1 MIRRNT
7 RQRLADDRRSPL
19 SRVAPG
25 ILKPGAQPVSFTVR
39 SLVMQGD
46 TAGASNS
53 PAVGL
58 FQKAHG
64 KMVMLQRLDAQLS
77 SLLEQRRKIQD
88 ELSAVQNQIND
99 EFDRVM
105 RQAEETPARILNE
118 IADTAR
124 NGSRPIAGRLAEPE
138 AANA

>member
-1 MIRRNT
+1 
-7 RQRLADDRRSPL
+7 
-19 SRVAPG
+19 
-25 ILKPGAQPVSFTVR
+25 
-39 SLVMQGD
+39 MQGD
-46 TAGASNS
+46 TAGREGNS

-64 KMVMLQRLDAQLS
+64 KMVMLQRLDAQLAT
-77 SLLEQRRKIQD
+77 LLEQRRKIQD

-105 RQAEETPARILNE
+105 RQAEETPARILTE

-124 NGSRPIAGRLAEPE
+124 NGSGARPVAGRLAEPAE
-138 AANA
+138 HANA

>member
-1 MIRRNT
+1 
-7 RQRLADDRRSPL
+7 
-19 SRVAPG
+19 
-25 ILKPGAQPVSFTVR
+25 
-39 SLVMQGD
+39 MQGD
-46 TAGASNS
+46 TATQGAS

-64 KMVMLQRLDAQLS
+64 KMVMLQRLDAQLG

-88 ELSAVQNQIND
+88 ELSSVQSQIND

-105 RQAEETPARILNE
+105 RQAEETPARILSE
-118 IADTAR
+118 IAETGRHDTR
-124 NGSRPIAGRLAEPE
+124 VAGRLAEPE

>member
-1 MIRRNT
+1 
-7 RQRLADDRRSPL
+7 
-19 SRVAPG
+19 
-25 ILKPGAQPVSFTVR
+25 
-39 SLVMQGD
+39 MQGE
-46 TAGASNS
+46 TASNS

-64 KMVMLQRLDAQLS
+64 KMVMLQRLDAQLA

-88 ELSAVQNQIND
+88 ELSSVQAQIND

-105 RQAEETPARILNE
+105 RQAEETPARILSE
-118 IADTAR
+118 IAENAHGGSAR
-124 NGSRPIAGRLAEPE
+124 PVAGRLAEQTE

>member
-1 MIRRNT
+1 
-7 RQRLADDRRSPL
+7 
-19 SRVAPG
+19 
-25 ILKPGAQPVSFTVR
+25 
-39 SLVMQGD
+39 MQGD

-64 KMVMLQRLDAQLS
+64 KMVMLQRLDAQLA

-88 ELSAVQNQIND
+88 ELSSVQSQIND

-105 RQAEETPARILNE
+105 RQAEETPARILTE

-124 NGSRPIAGRLAEPE
+124 NGTGARPVAGRLAEPE

>member
-1 MIRRNT
+1 
-7 RQRLADDRRSPL
+7 
-19 SRVAPG
+19 
-25 ILKPGAQPVSFTVR
+25 
-39 SLVMQGD
+39 MQGE
-46 TAGASNS
+46 AAVREGNS

-64 KMVMLQRLDAQLS
+64 KMVMLQRLDAQLG

-88 ELSAVQNQIND
+88 ELSSVQSQIND

-105 RQAEETPARILNE
+105 RQAEETPARILSE
-118 IADTAR
+118 IAETGRHDTR
-124 NGSRPIAGRLAEPE
+124 VAGRLAEPE

>member
-1 MIRRNT
+1 
-7 RQRLADDRRSPL
+7 
-19 SRVAPG
+19 
-25 ILKPGAQPVSFTVR
+25 
-39 SLVMQGD
+39 MQGD
-46 TAGASNS
+46 TAARESNS

-64 KMVMLQRLDAQLS
+64 KMVMLQRLDAQLG

-88 ELSAVQNQIND
+88 ELSAVQSQIND

-105 RQAEETPARILNE
+105 RQAEETPARILSE
-118 IADTAR
+118 IAESTHSGAR
-124 NGSRPIAGRLAEPE
+124 PVAGRLAEPE

>member
-1 MIRRNT
+1 
-7 RQRLADDRRSPL
+7 
-19 SRVAPG
+19 
-25 ILKPGAQPVSFTVR
+25 
-39 SLVMQGD
+39 MQGD
-46 TAGASNS
+46 TAGREGNS

-64 KMVMLQRLDAQLS
+64 KMVMLQRLDAQLG

-88 ELSAVQNQIND
+88 ELSSVQAQIND

-105 RQAEETPARILNE
+105 RQAEETPARILSE
-118 IADTAR
+118 IAESGRHDT
-124 NGSRPIAGRLAEPE
+124 RPVGRLAEPE